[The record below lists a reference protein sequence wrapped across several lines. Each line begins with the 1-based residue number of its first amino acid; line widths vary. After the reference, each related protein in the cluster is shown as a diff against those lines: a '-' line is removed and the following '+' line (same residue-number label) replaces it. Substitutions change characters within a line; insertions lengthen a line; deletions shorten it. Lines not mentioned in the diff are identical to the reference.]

1 MTEVSRAIMLE
12 LLATD
17 PELSSELAR
26 FRQGRERSDFA
37 ITAKKIGVLA
47 LRQAQGRIEAE
58 QVRREGDRMIE
69 NLRQLIDDN

>member
-1 MTEVSRAIMLE
+1 MTEESRAIMLE

-37 ITAKKIGVLA
+37 ITVKKIGVLA
-47 LRQAQGRIEAE
+47 LRR
-58 QVRREGDRMIE
+58 
-69 NLRQLIDDN
+69 LRVALRPNRFAVKATA